1 MLRLK
6 KYKAALFMALGVGM
20 LLSACSLKE
29 QKTGGETRV
38 IKTVH
43 GEVKVPADPQ
53 RVIVTYCMGD
63 VLALGLKPVATYDA
77 AGKAYE
83 KEVAGLPVWDKFE
96 AEEILSYDP
105 DLIIVVNQEQYDIAS
120 KIAPTVW
127 LPFTEMSLEER
138 VRFLGEVLNR
148 QEEAE
153 KALKNFEQKLKEAK
167 EELAEKQ
174 IMDKTVSIFGTD
186 ANGSIWVFGD
196 KWGRGGDLI
205 YSHLGFKAPEI
216 VQNEIIAKDQYRD
229 VSMEVIQDY
238 AGDYLILSG
247 DTEELNGNTIWESLP
262 AVKNG
267 RTIPIDFTLFYD
279 IDIYS
284 SSVQLDYLLEA
295 MLNMPE

>member
-29 QKTGGETRV
+29 QKTGVETRV

-63 VLALGLKPVATYDA
+63 VLALGLKPAATYDA

-153 KALKNFEQKLKEAK
+153 KALKNFEHKLKEAK

-174 IMDKTVSIFGTD
+174 IMDKTVSIFGTE

>member
-1 MLRLK
+1 MWRLK
-6 KYKAALFMALGVGM
+6 KYTAALFMALSVGT
-20 LLSACSLKE
+20 LLSACSLKAE
-29 QKTGGETRV
+29 MTGGETRV

-43 GEVKVPADPQ
+43 GETEVPADPQ
-53 RVIVTYCMGD
+53 RVIATYCIGD
-63 VLALGLKPVATYDA
+63 VLTLGVKPVATYDVT
-77 AGKAYE
+77 GTAYE

-105 DLIIVVNQEQYDIAS
+105 DLIIVVNQEQYDAAS
-120 KIAPTVW
+120 KIAPTVL
-127 LPFTEMSLEER
+127 LPFTEISLEER
-138 VRFLGEVLNR
+138 VRFLGDILNR

-153 KALKNFEQKLKEAK
+153 KALENFEQKIKEAK
-167 EELAEKQ
+167 EALAEKQ
-174 IMDKTVSIFGTD
+174 VMEKTVSIFGKD

-205 YSHLGFKAPEI
+205 YSQLGFKAPEI
-216 VQNEIIAKDQYRD
+216 VQNEIIAKDQYRA

-247 DTEELNGNTIWESLP
+247 DIDELNGNTIWESLP
-262 AVKNG
+262 AVKSG

-284 SSVQLDYLLEA
+284 SSVQLDYLLDA
-295 MLNMPE
+295 MLKMPE

>member
-1 MLRLK
+1 MWRLK
-6 KYKAALFMALGVGM
+6 KYPAALFMALSVGM
-20 LLSACSLKE
+20 LLSACSLKAE
-29 QKTGGETRV
+29 MTGGETRV

-43 GEVKVPADPQ
+43 GETEVPADPQ
-53 RVIVTYCMGD
+53 RVIATYCIGD
-63 VLALGLKPVATYDA
+63 VLTLGVKPVATYDVT
-77 AGKAYE
+77 GTAYE

-105 DLIIVVNQEQYDIAS
+105 DLIIVVNQEQYDAAS
-120 KIAPTVW
+120 KIAPTVL
-127 LPFTEMSLEER
+127 LPFTEISLEER
-138 VRFLGEVLNR
+138 VRFLGDVLNR

-153 KALKNFEQKLKEAK
+153 KALKNFEQKIKEAK

-174 IMDKTVSIFGTD
+174 VMDKTVSIFGKD

-205 YSHLGFKAPEI
+205 YSQLGFKAPEI
-216 VQNEIIAKDQYRD
+216 VQNEIIAKDQYRA
-229 VSMEVIQDY
+229 VSMEVIRDY

-247 DTEELNGNTIWESLP
+247 DIDELNGNTIWESLP
-262 AVKNG
+262 AVKSG

-284 SSVQLDYLLEA
+284 SSVQLDYLLDA
-295 MLNMPE
+295 MLKMPE

>member
-1 MLRLK
+1 MLRLN
-6 KYKAALFMALGVGM
+6 KYKAALFMALAVGT
-20 LLSACSLKE
+20 LLSGCSLKA
-29 QKTGGETRV
+29 QTAGGETRV

-43 GEVKVPADPQ
+43 GEVEVPVDPQ
-53 RVIVTYCMGD
+53 RVIATYCMGD
-63 VLALGLKPVATYDA
+63 VLALGIKPAATYDA

-83 KEVAGLPVWDKFE
+83 KEVADLPVWDKFE

-105 DLIIVVNQEQYDIAS
+105 DLILVVNQEQYDIAS

-127 LPFTEMSLEER
+127 LPFTELSLEER

-148 QEEAE
+148 QDEAE
-153 KALKNFEQKLKEAK
+153 KALENFEQKLKEAK

-174 IMDKTVSIFGTD
+174 IMDKTVSIFERE

-247 DTEELNGNTIWESLP
+247 DIEELNGNTIWESLP

-284 SSVQLDYLLEA
+284 SSVQLDYLLDA

>member
-1 MLRLK
+1 MWRLK
-6 KYKAALFMALGVGM
+6 KYPAALFMALSVGT
-20 LLSACSLKE
+20 LLSACSLKAE
-29 QKTGGETRV
+29 MTGGETRV

-43 GEVKVPADPQ
+43 GETEVPADPQ
-53 RVIVTYCMGD
+53 RVIATYCIGD
-63 VLALGLKPVATYDA
+63 VLTLGVKPVATYDVT
-77 AGKAYE
+77 GTAYE

-105 DLIIVVNQEQYDIAS
+105 DLIIVVNQEQYDAAS
-120 KIAPTVW
+120 KIAPTVL
-127 LPFTEMSLEER
+127 LPFTEISLEER
-138 VRFLGEVLNR
+138 VRFLGDVLNR

-153 KALKNFEQKLKEAK
+153 KALENFEQKIKEAK
-167 EELAEKQ
+167 EALAEKQ
-174 IMDKTVSIFGTD
+174 VMDKTVSIFGKD

-205 YSHLGFKAPEI
+205 YSQLGFKAPEI
-216 VQNEIIAKDQYRD
+216 VQNEIIAKDQYRA

-247 DTEELNGNTIWESLP
+247 DIDELNGNTIWESLP
-262 AVKNG
+262 AVKSG

-284 SSVQLDYLLEA
+284 SSVQLDYLLDA
-295 MLNMPE
+295 MLKMPE

>member
-1 MLRLK
+1 MWRLK
-6 KYKAALFMALGVGM
+6 KYPAALFMALSVGT
-20 LLSACSLKE
+20 LLSACSLKVE
-29 QKTGGETRV
+29 MTGGETRV

-43 GEVKVPADPQ
+43 GETEVPADPQ
-53 RVIVTYCMGD
+53 RVIATYCIGD
-63 VLALGLKPVATYDA
+63 VLALGVKPVATYDVT
-77 AGKAYE
+77 GTAYE

-105 DLIIVVNQEQYDIAS
+105 DLIIVVNQEQYDAAS
-120 KIAPTVW
+120 KIAPTVL
-127 LPFTEMSLEER
+127 LPFTEISLEER
-138 VRFLGEVLNR
+138 VRFLGDVLNR

-153 KALKNFEQKLKEAK
+153 KALENFEQKIKEAK
-167 EELAEKQ
+167 EALAEKQ
-174 IMDKTVSIFGTD
+174 VMDKTVSIFGKD

-205 YSHLGFKAPEI
+205 YSQLGFKAPEI
-216 VQNEIIAKDQYRD
+216 VQNEIIAKDQYRA

-247 DTEELNGNTIWESLP
+247 DIDELNGNTIWESLP
-262 AVKNG
+262 AVKSG

-284 SSVQLDYLLEA
+284 SSVQLDYLLDA
-295 MLNMPE
+295 MLKMPE

>member
-1 MLRLK
+1 MWRLK
-6 KYKAALFMALGVGM
+6 KYTAALFMALSVGT
-20 LLSACSLKE
+20 LLSACSLKAE
-29 QKTGGETRV
+29 MTGGETRV

-43 GEVKVPADPQ
+43 GETEVPADPQ
-53 RVIVTYCMGD
+53 RVIATYCIGD
-63 VLALGLKPVATYDA
+63 VLALGVKPVATYDVT
-77 AGKAYE
+77 GTAYE

-105 DLIIVVNQEQYDIAS
+105 DLIIVVNQEQYDAAS
-120 KIAPTVW
+120 KIAPTVL
-127 LPFTEMSLEER
+127 LPFTEISLEER
-138 VRFLGEVLNR
+138 VRFLGDVLNR

-153 KALKNFEQKLKEAK
+153 KALENFEQKIKEAK
-167 EELAEKQ
+167 EALAEKQ
-174 IMDKTVSIFGTD
+174 VMDKTVSIFGKD

-205 YSHLGFKAPEI
+205 YSQLGFKAPEI
-216 VQNEIIAKDQYRD
+216 VQNEIIAKDQYRA

-247 DTEELNGNTIWESLP
+247 DIDELNGNTIWESLP
-262 AVKNG
+262 AVKSG

-284 SSVQLDYLLEA
+284 SSVQLDYLLDA
-295 MLNMPE
+295 MLKMPE

>member
-43 GEVKVPADPQ
+43 GEVEVPADPQ

-63 VLALGLKPVATYDA
+63 VLALGLKPAATYDA

-83 KEVAGLPVWDKFE
+83 KEVEGLPVWDKFE

-105 DLIIVVNQEQYDIAS
+105 DLILVVNQEQYDIAS

-127 LPFTEMSLEER
+127 LPFTELSLEER

-148 QEEAE
+148 QDEAE
-153 KALKNFEQKLKEAK
+153 KALENFEQKLKEAK

-229 VSMEVIQDY
+229 VSMEVIRDY

>member
-1 MLRLK
+1 MWRLK
-6 KYKAALFMALGVGM
+6 KYTAALFMALSVGT
-20 LLSACSLKE
+20 LLSACSLKAE
-29 QKTGGETRV
+29 MTGGETRV

-43 GEVKVPADPQ
+43 GETEVPADPQ
-53 RVIVTYCMGD
+53 RVIATYCIGD
-63 VLALGLKPVATYDA
+63 VLALGVKPVATYDVT
-77 AGKAYE
+77 GTAYE

-105 DLIIVVNQEQYDIAS
+105 DLIIVVNQEQYDAVS
-120 KIAPTVW
+120 KIAPTVL
-127 LPFTEMSLEER
+127 LPFTEISLEER
-138 VRFLGEVLNR
+138 VRFLGDVLNR

-153 KALKNFEQKLKEAK
+153 KALENFEQKIKEAK
-167 EELAEKQ
+167 EALAEKQ
-174 IMDKTVSIFGTD
+174 VMEKTVSIFGKD

-205 YSHLGFKAPEI
+205 YSQLGFKAPEI
-216 VQNEIIAKDQYRD
+216 VQNEIIAKDQYRA

-247 DTEELNGNTIWESLP
+247 DIDELNGNTIWESLP
-262 AVKNG
+262 AVKSG

-284 SSVQLDYLLEA
+284 SSVQLDYLLDA
-295 MLNMPE
+295 MLKMPE

>member
-6 KYKAALFMALGVGM
+6 KYKTALFMALGAGM

-43 GEVKVPADPQ
+43 GEVEVPADPQ

-77 AGKAYE
+77 GGKAYE
-83 KEVAGLPVWDKFE
+83 KEVEGLPVWDKFE

-105 DLIIVVNQEQYDIAS
+105 DLILVVNQEQYDIAS

-127 LPFTEMSLEER
+127 LPFTELSLEER

-148 QEEAE
+148 QDEAE
-153 KALKNFEQKLKEAK
+153 KALENFEQKLKEAK